1 MKENAKN
8 LKNRKIRGKWPK
20 IACFSDRLIRWYDA
34 GMEEK
39 KKNPAAVELGRLG
52 GKARAAA
59 LTAARRAEISRLAV
73 MSRNVHKGWPKGK
86 KRTAV

>member
-1 MKENAKN
+1 MT
-8 LKNRKIRGKWPK
+8 
-20 IACFSDRLIRWYDA
+20 
-34 GMEEK
+34 EK
-39 KKNPAAVELGRLG
+39 TKNPAAVELGRLG

-86 KRTAV
+86 KRTAA